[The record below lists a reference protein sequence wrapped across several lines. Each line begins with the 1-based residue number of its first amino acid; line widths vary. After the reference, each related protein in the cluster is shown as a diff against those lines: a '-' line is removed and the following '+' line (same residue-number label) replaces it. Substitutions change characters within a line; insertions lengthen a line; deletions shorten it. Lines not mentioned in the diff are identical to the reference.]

1 MRRRAMWAA
10 PRPLRRVGFVERCC
24 SPGLPLV
31 WSALFVHDTAGGFLA
46 DGWGVTLVVVYV
58 VVVAWHGSLQE
69 LSARGGVR
77 RHPALAELREWA
89 LRGANTLADVSAT
102 LTGLFFLLR
111 WFAAAWFAP
120 LFLVALTA
128 HAGSRWWWRGGCARC
143 TGDRGTGAAG
153 RRRRERCRHPTC
165 TSPCTTTGSRRAAT
179 RDRERESKGEKKR

>member
-77 RHPALAELREWA
+77 RRLALAELREWA

-128 HAGSRWWWRGGCARC
+128 HAGVQVVVARRLRALHGRPGYWGGRAPAAREVPPEPHVHFAVHDD
-143 TGDRGTGAAG
+143 G
-153 RRRRERCRHPTC
+153 
-165 TSPCTTTGSRRAAT
+165 
-179 RDRERESKGEKKR
+179 ESARSDA

>member
-1 MRRRAMWAA
+1 MWAA

-31 WSALFVHDTAGGFLA
+31 WSALFVHDTAGGCLA

-102 LTGLFFLLR
+102 LTCLFFLLR

-128 HAGSRWWWRGGCARC
+128 HAGVQVVVARRLRALHGRPGYWGGRAPAAREVPAPHVHFAVHDD
-143 TGDRGTGAAG
+143 G
-153 RRRRERCRHPTC
+153 
-165 TSPCTTTGSRRAAT
+165 
-179 RDRERESKGEKKR
+179 ESARSDA